1 MGNDA
6 KKTEG
11 GTYIRVDTDKRGKD
25 HIDIYD
31 QDPKG
36 PHDESIHITIKE
48 DGSGTITT
56 KSGDEPRETT
66 DTKCYLTSACMK
78 YFQEKFDDNCYELA
92 VLRWFRDNFVSKEDI
107 EHYYDLYDSFF
118 KQENLPIEYAARY
131 SYGGTPSK
139 DCEYKILHIGQH
151 IRSKED
157 LALVEMCNDERLR
170 DSIYIVKLNTLK
182 KK

>member
-78 YFQEKFDDNCYELA
+78 YFRF
-92 VLRWFRDNFVSKEDI
+92 
-107 EHYYDLYDSFF
+107 
-118 KQENLPIEYAARY
+118 LP
-131 SYGGTPSK
+131 
-139 DCEYKILHIGQH
+139 
-151 IRSKED
+151 
-157 LALVEMCNDERLR
+157 
-170 DSIYIVKLNTLK
+170 
-182 KK
+182 